1 MRISDW
7 SSDVCSSDLTIT
19 VDGLELGG
27 KIPVGST
34 LVASRRASDLQG
46 QFVSAAEA
54 EGWRSDNAM
63 CFAAD
68 TMENLQQHYDR
79 GTSSERR
86 AKYGV
91 DMGKRTEQRRVG
103 KEGLRTCSTQWS
115 P

>member
-7 SSDVCSSDLTIT
+7 SSDVCSSDL
-19 VDGLELGG
+19 
-27 KIPVGST
+27 
-34 LVASRRASDLQG
+34 LQG

-79 GTSSERR
+79 GTSSESR

-91 DMGKRTEQRRVG
+91 DMGKFANWVPTGAFFIRADHWKNSAGIASLDKRGCLRRHPLSRDRKRDV
-103 KEGLRTCSTQWS
+103 
-115 P
+115 

>member
-1 MRISDW
+1 MY
-7 SSDVCSSDLTIT
+7 TIT
-19 VDGLELGG
+19 GDGLGLGG

-79 GTSSERR
+79 GKSSESR
-86 AKYGV
+86 AKYG
-91 DMGKRTEQRRVG
+91 RSEERRVG
-103 KEGLRTCSTQWS
+103 KECVSTCRSRWS
-115 P
+115 RYH